1 MPPVRGINSRQML
14 DKIATL
20 TRSFGLYLLK
30 NGNQIVIS
38 LCYTKESSIV
48 SFQIPIVPKIAPR
61 PEPDPN
67 QNNCLSPPPPH
78 NVPPEQINN
87 FVYASP
93 QDRLVMDFGE
103 IKLDDHQRPLFVAS
117 GSSAA
122 TLPPRP
128 LSQQSSS
135 ASMSSSASTSGLLKR
150 VRRTIAPTL
159 NRARRKSASSSADN
173 AR

>member
-1 MPPVRGINSRQML
+1 MPKV
-14 DKIATL
+14 
-20 TRSFGLYLLK
+20 
-30 NGNQIVIS
+30 
-38 LCYTKESSIV
+38 
-48 SFQIPIVPKIAPR
+48 APR
-61 PEPDPN
+61 PERSSNSSSADPN
-67 QNNCLSPPPPH
+67 QNNCLSPPPLLPH

-103 IKLDDHQRPLFVAS
+103 IKLDDHQRPLSVAS
-117 GSSAA
+117 GSAAA

-128 LSQQSSS
+128 LSQQSS

>member
-1 MPPVRGINSRQML
+1 MPKV
-14 DKIATL
+14 
-20 TRSFGLYLLK
+20 
-30 NGNQIVIS
+30 
-38 LCYTKESSIV
+38 
-48 SFQIPIVPKIAPR
+48 APR
-61 PEPDPN
+61 PERSSNSSSDPN
-67 QNNCLSPPPPH
+67 QNNCLSPPPLLPH

-103 IKLDDHQRPLFVAS
+103 IKLDDHQRPLSVAS
-117 GSSAA
+117 GSAAA
-122 TLPPRP
+122 TLPPPRP

-135 ASMSSSASTSGLLKR
+135 ASMSSSTSTSGLLKR

-173 AR
+173 GR

>member
-1 MPPVRGINSRQML
+1 MSANL
-14 DKIATL
+14 NL
-20 TRSFGLYLLK
+20 FHL
-30 NGNQIVIS
+30 
-38 LCYTKESSIV
+38 
-48 SFQIPIVPKIAPR
+48 QIPIVPKVAPR

-103 IKLDDHQRPLFVAS
+103 IKLEDHQRPSVAS
-117 GSSAA
+117 GSAA

-128 LSQQSSS
+128 LSQQSS
-135 ASMSSSASTSGLLKR
+135 ASSSSTSTSGLLKR

-173 AR
+173 TR

>member
-1 MPPVRGINSRQML
+1 MPKV
-14 DKIATL
+14 
-20 TRSFGLYLLK
+20 
-30 NGNQIVIS
+30 
-38 LCYTKESSIV
+38 
-48 SFQIPIVPKIAPR
+48 APR
-61 PEPDPN
+61 PERSSNSSSDPN
-67 QNNCLSPPPPH
+67 QNNCLSPPPLLPH

-117 GSSAA
+117 GSAA
-122 TLPPRP
+122 TLSPRP
-128 LSQQSSS
+128 LSQQSS
-135 ASMSSSASTSGLLKR
+135 ASMSSSTSTSGLLKR

>member
-1 MPPVRGINSRQML
+1 MSVSLFVWKSIGLAICATPINLQLS
-14 DKIATL
+14 A
-20 TRSFGLYLLK
+20 
-30 NGNQIVIS
+30 
-38 LCYTKESSIV
+38 
-48 SFQIPIVPKIAPR
+48 FQIPIVPKVAPR
-61 PEPDPN
+61 PERSSNSSSSDPN
-67 QNNCLSPPPPH
+67 QNNCLSPPPLLPH

-103 IKLDDHQRPLFVAS
+103 IKLDLDHQRPSVAS
-117 GSSAA
+117 GSAA

-128 LSQQSSS
+128 LSQQSS
-135 ASMSSSASTSGLLKR
+135 ASSSSTSTSGLLKR

>member
-1 MPPVRGINSRQML
+1 MPKV
-14 DKIATL
+14 
-20 TRSFGLYLLK
+20 
-30 NGNQIVIS
+30 
-38 LCYTKESSIV
+38 
-48 SFQIPIVPKIAPR
+48 APR
-61 PEPDPN
+61 PERSSNSSSDPN
-67 QNNCLSPPPPH
+67 QNNCLSPPPLPPH

-103 IKLDDHQRPLFVAS
+103 IKLDDHQRPFVAS
-117 GSSAA
+117 GSAAA

-128 LSQQSSS
+128 LSQQSS

>member
-1 MPPVRGINSRQML
+1 MPKV
-14 DKIATL
+14 
-20 TRSFGLYLLK
+20 
-30 NGNQIVIS
+30 
-38 LCYTKESSIV
+38 
-48 SFQIPIVPKIAPR
+48 APR
-61 PEPDPN
+61 PERSSNSSSADPN
-67 QNNCLSPPPPH
+67 QNNCLSPPLLPH

-103 IKLDDHQRPLFVAS
+103 IKLDDHQRPFVAS
-117 GSSAA
+117 GSAA
-122 TLPPRP
+122 TLPPPRP
-128 LSQQSSS
+128 LSQQSS
-135 ASMSSSASTSGLLKR
+135 ASMSSSTSTSGLLKR

>member
-1 MPPVRGINSRQML
+1 MPKV
-14 DKIATL
+14 
-20 TRSFGLYLLK
+20 
-30 NGNQIVIS
+30 
-38 LCYTKESSIV
+38 
-48 SFQIPIVPKIAPR
+48 APR
-61 PEPDPN
+61 PERSSNSSSADPN

-103 IKLDDHQRPLFVAS
+103 IKLDDHQRPSVAE
-117 GSSAA
+117 GSAA

-128 LSQQSSS
+128 LSQQSS
-135 ASMSSSASTSGLLKR
+135 ASSSTSTSGLLKR

-173 AR
+173 TK